1 MRQTIDSA
9 YILHTMA
16 YQETNAIVRML
27 SEEHGMV
34 SGVLRDVYQQQH
46 KAQQRRAA
54 LQLASLVECQWQGES
69 GLKQIRSIELINHS
83 QIKQAK
89 QLVCLSYVNELLL
102 HFLPAEQ
109 SATAIYHAY
118 AWLIDAL
125 QAEAE
130 IEVVLRR
137 FEQILFEEMGCTVD
151 YLWDNSSNESIQAN
165 KTYCLNPEQ
174 GVIMND
180 GVAQGLLLRTDE
192 LQLLAVHDYSCIE
205 TRRLAKHVHRTLIDY
220 HLAGKP
226 LKARSLYR
234 QL

>member
-1 MRQTIDSA
+1 MRPIIDNA

-27 SEEHGMV
+27 SEEHGIV

-69 GLKQIRSIELINHS
+69 GLKQLRSIELVKHS

-89 QLVCLSYVNELLL
+89 QLVCLSYINELLL

-109 SATAIYHAY
+109 AANTIYHAY
-118 AWLIDAL
+118 AWLIESL
-125 QAEAE
+125 QEDN
-130 IEVVLRR
+130 EVDVLLRR
-137 FEQILFEEMGCTVD
+137 FEHVLFEEMGSTVD
-151 YLWDNSSNESIQAN
+151 YLWDNSCNESIEAH

-174 GVIMND
+174 GVIAND
-180 GVAQGLLLRTDE
+180 GIAQGLLLRSDE
-192 LQLLAVHDYSCIE
+192 LQLLATQDYTCLQ
-205 TRRLAKHVHRTLIDY
+205 TRRLAKYVHRTLIDY

>member
-1 MRQTIDSA
+1 MRQIIDNA

-16 YQETNAIVRML
+16 YQEANAIVRML
-27 SEEHGMV
+27 SAEHGLV

-54 LQLASLVECQWQGES
+54 LQLGGLVECHWQGES
-69 GLKQIRSIELINHS
+69 GLKQIRSIELIKHS
-83 QIKQAK
+83 AIKQPK
-89 QLVCLSYVNELLL
+89 PLVCLSYINELLL

-109 SATAIYHAY
+109 AANATYQAY
-118 AWLIDAL
+118 AGLLEAL
-125 QAEAE
+125 QHDADMES
-130 IEVVLRR
+130 VLRQ
-137 FEQILFEEMGCTVD
+137 FEQGLFEEMGCAVD
-151 YLWDNSSNESIQAN
+151 FLWDNSRNLAIQAG

-174 GVIMND
+174 GVIEDD
-180 GVAQGLLLRTDE
+180 GSVKGLLLNAQE
-192 LQLLAVHDYSCIE
+192 LQLLAAQDYACLQ
-205 TRRLAKHVHRTLIDY
+205 TRRLAKRVHRLLIDY